1 MSMADFRNTMALIGG
16 VYLVL
21 NLFYFLNWIPPVPL
35 SLKEGGIYH
44 HVHRAGDRYELRF
57 EKGRWYQPFKESD
70 KVFHYMPGDTVFCFT
85 SVFAPTQLEK
95 KVIHQWQVW
104 SAKRDEWIISDR
116 LGFRIYGG
124 RDGGYRGYT
133 YKKNIQPGKWRVD
146 VRTEDDL
153 LLGRISFRLVPAEK
167 PIPAMETIYK

>member
-1 MSMADFRNTMALIGG
+1 M
-16 VYLVL
+16 
-21 NLFYFLNWIPPVPL
+21 
-35 SLKEGGIYH
+35 
-44 HVHRAGDRYELRF
+44 HRAGGRYELRF
-57 EKGRWYQPFKESD
+57 EKGKWYQLFKRSD
-70 KVFHYMPGDTVFCFT
+70 KEFHYMAGDTVFCFT

-95 KVIHQWQVW
+95 KIVHQWQFW
-104 SAKRDEWIISDR
+104 NDKRDAWLTSDR

-153 LLGRISFRLVPAEK
+153 LLGRISFTVVTGQTVK
-167 PIPAMETIYK
+167 PVLKTIYK